1 MRLRSRAIGEPNGND
16 ATVVRDSANKDTGN
30 PGITA
35 AAASRRRPWGLR
47 RVLGGLLG
55 VYVGIP
61 VLVKLCPSIMAHMV
75 FAQMFRWPLAPPL
88 SNPEAYGLIG
98 ARNFYLPSKDG
109 IQLGV
114 WHILPADLTQRVER
128 KEASFN
134 QALSHSNPVILYL
147 HGNSN
152 TRGGSHRVD
161 LYKIFA
167 GLNYHVVSFDYR
179 GYGDS
184 TGSPTEEG
192 ICEDALM
199 VHSWVKKHAGNSPV
213 FLWGHS
219 LGTGVTSKVT
229 RKLCEEG
236 NCPAGIVL
244 EAPFTSTRE
253 ECSGHPFAQ
262 PWRYFPWFDWF
273 FTDGLE
279 ANNIYFE
286 SDKHVAAV
294 TCPLLIL
301 HAEDD
306 FIVPFRLGKKLY
318 EIAKETRPRDAGP
331 VNFIGYDRSH
341 GYGHKYICNSPA
353 LPQVIREFVEGSP
366 QKV

>member
-1 MRLRSRAIGEPNGND
+1 MRLRSRAIGEQNGSHT
-16 ATVVRDSANKDTGN
+16 ATAACESANK
-30 PGITA
+30 GITA
-35 AAASRRRPWGLR
+35 SRGRSPWGLR

-61 VLVKLCPSIMAHMV
+61 VLVKLCPSIMAHVV
-75 FAQMFRWPLAPPL
+75 FAQMLRWPLAPPL
-88 SNPEAYGLIG
+88 TDLEAYGLSG
-98 ARNFYLPSKDG
+98 ARNFYLPSTDG
-109 IQLGV
+109 IKLGV
-114 WHILPADLTQRVER
+114 WHILPADLKVE
-128 KEASFN
+128 KKDEASFN
-134 QALSHSNPVILYL
+134 QALSQSNPVILYL

-192 ICEDALM
+192 ICEDALV

-219 LGTGVTSKVT
+219 LGTGVTSKIT

-236 NCPAGIVL
+236 NCPAGVVL

-286 SDKHVAAV
+286 SDKHVAAI

-318 EIAKETRPRDAGP
+318 EIAKETRPKGAPP
-331 VNFIGYDRSH
+331 VHFIGYDRSH

-353 LPQVIREFVEGSP
+353 LPQVIREFVEGLP

>member
-1 MRLRSRAIGEPNGND
+1 MQHPQLVGCFEKPSEEPEGTHHSQKGLQGKESLGIETCTGRAAWSLCGHPCTGEAVSLHHGSRGVCTN
-16 ATVVRDSANKDTGN
+16 
-30 PGITA
+30 
-35 AAASRRRPWGLR
+35 AS
-47 RVLGGLLG
+47 
-55 VYVGIP
+55 
-61 VLVKLCPSIMAHMV
+61 ME
-75 FAQMFRWPLAPPL
+75 
-88 SNPEAYGLIG
+88 SNLEC
-98 ARNFYLPSKDG
+98 
-109 IQLGV
+109 
-114 WHILPADLTQRVER
+114 
-128 KEASFN
+128 
-134 QALSHSNPVILYL
+134 
-147 HGNSN
+147 
-152 TRGGSHRVD
+152 
-161 LYKIFA
+161 
-167 GLNYHVVSFDYR
+167 

-192 ICEDALM
+192 ICEDALV

-219 LGTGVTSKVT
+219 LGTGVTSKIT

-236 NCPAGIVL
+236 NCPAGVVL

-286 SDKHVAAV
+286 SDKHVAAI

-318 EIAKETRPRDAGP
+318 EIAKETRPKGAPP
-331 VNFIGYDRSH
+331 VHFIGYDRSH

-353 LPQVIREFVEGSP
+353 LPQVIREFVEGLP